1 MNQLQRKMNNV
12 LQELHNIIQDIK
24 EENLQ
29 NSQEVIDFMDKL
41 NVISITF

>member
-1 MNQLQRKMNNV
+1 MNQLQKKMDNV
-12 LQELHNIIQDIK
+12 LQKLHNIIQDIK